1 MKMKLLMTAAA
12 VAVAGSLSGCLNL
25 QFGGGSTAETAPPT
39 MGRQLTDLKKAKDA
53 GAITEE
59 EYREQR
65 AKILGHSCSKKN

>member
-1 MKMKLLMTAAA
+1 MKNKLLPA
-12 VAVAGSLSGCLNL
+12 VAVLAVAASLSGCLNL

>member
-25 QFGGGSTAETAPPT
+25 QFGGGSTSETAPPT

-65 AKILGHSCSKKN
+65 ARILGHSSGAKN